1 MQALWHIVSD
11 PSDGLPRTVIANHLT
26 PTVTALVLFAGV
38 VHATW
43 NAIASAIKDK
53 LVAFGLLGLT
63 QAAVAAIC
71 LPLAG
76 LPRSEALIFAG
87 GSAVIHIGYTY
98 GLLHSYR
105 LGDFGRAYPLARG
118 TAPVLVAGGAWFLAG
133 EHLAPVQLAG
143 VCVVA
148 AGLAAIVF
156 AGGRLTRADLPA
168 TLAAVAT
175 GVTIAAYTIVDGLG
189 VRHAHN
195 PLGYI
200 SVLFLLQGPIV
211 AAIAV
216 ASSRGHRRVQRGP
229 RDIRAGVAAGVL
241 SLVAYGIVIWAQT
254 HGPLALVSA
263 LRETSVISG
272 ALIAALIF
280 REPLGRRRLGPAVA
294 VAAGIILISL

>member
-1 MQALWHIVSD
+1 MAVG
-11 PSDGLPRTVIANHLT
+11 PSPAVIANHLT
-26 PTVTALVLFAGV
+26 LSVTALVLFAGV
-38 VHATW
+38 VHAIW

-53 LVAFGLLGLT
+53 LVAFGLIGAT
-63 QAAVAAIC
+63 ETVVAALC

-76 LPRSEALIFAG
+76 MPRTAALGFAAVSALIH
-87 GSAVIHIGYTY
+87 VGYTY

-105 LGDFGRAYPLARG
+105 LGDFGCAYPLARG
-118 TAPVLVAGGAWFLAG
+118 TAPLLVAVGAWFLVG
-133 EHLAPVQLAG
+133 EHLTPVQLAG

-168 TLAAVAT
+168 TLAALAT
-175 GVTIAAYTIVDGLG
+175 GVTIASYTIVDGLG
-189 VRHAHN
+189 ARHAHN

-200 SVLFLLQGPIV
+200 GVLFLLQGPIIAVV
-211 AAIAV
+211 AAV
-216 ASSRGHRRVQRGP
+216 SLRGRQPTARSP
-229 RDIRAGVAAGVL
+229 RDVPAGLTAGVL

-272 ALIAALIF
+272 ALIAVVIF
-280 REPLGRRRLGPAVA
+280 REPLGRRRLAPAVA
-294 VAAGIILISL
+294 VATGIVLLSL